1 MRVAL
6 VVIIVVAWVLIL
18 IPGFLRRRS
27 AGNATD
33 SISHFHQQL
42 RILEHSAPKPIVAPA
57 YRLRAD
63 GDDSSAADAGHTT
76 GPPTLTV
83 VGARDLPRPALAFLA
98 DPLEIPAVPTLD
110 AADERSIDRRSGS
123 SLDVGQ
129 RADMA
134 ARRLTRQR
142 RRDTLGVLT
151 LVVLASFLIGFVP
164 GASVAWAATGVFGI
178 ALLAYVAQLVHL
190 RRVAEERE
198 RKLHYLRPPI
208 SGQFAGLAAL
218 DALIDGDHGDHGD
231 HSDRRDRGVSA
242 AR

>member
-1 MRVAL
+1 MSV
-6 VVIIVVAWVLIL
+6 
-18 IPGFLRRRS
+18 
-27 AGNATD
+27 
-33 SISHFHQQL
+33 
-42 RILEHSAPKPIVAPA
+42 SAP
-57 YRLRAD
+57 
-63 GDDSSAADAGHTT
+63 TW
-76 GPPTLTV
+76 
-83 VGARDLPRPALAFLA
+83 PR
-98 DPLEIPAVPTLD
+98 
-110 AADERSIDRRSGS
+110 
-123 SLDVGQ
+123 
-129 RADMA
+129 
-134 ARRLTRQR
+134 RRLTRQR

-231 HSDRRDRGVSA
+231 HSDRRDRWGIRRPLISRRRPSGRDERGA
-242 AR
+242 AAQPISVPTTDTKETISPG

>member
-6 VVIIVVAWVLIL
+6 VVIIVVAWVVIL
-18 IPGFLRRRS
+18 IPGLLRRRS

-57 YRLRAD
+57 YRLRVD
-63 GDDSSAADAGHTT
+63 GDDPRVADTGPTT

-98 DPLEIPAVPTLD
+98 DPLDIPASAAPC
-110 AADERSIDRRSGS
+110 AADELGIGGRPGS
-123 SLDVGQ
+123 SLDVGL

-134 ARRLTRQR
+134 TRRLTRQR
-142 RRDTLGVLT
+142 RRDTLGVLI
-151 LVVLASFLIGFVP
+151 LVVLASFMIGFVP
-164 GASVAWAATGVFGI
+164 GASVAWVATGVFGI
-178 ALLAYVAQLVHL
+178 ALAAYVAQLVHL
-190 RRVAEERE
+190 RRLAEERE

-208 SGQFAGLAAL
+208 SGPLAGLVAL
-218 DALIDGDHGDHGD
+218 DALIDA
-231 HSDRRDRGVSA
+231 DRGDRGVSA

>member
-1 MRVAL
+1 MAL
-6 VVIIVVAWVLIL
+6 VVIIVVAWVVIL
-18 IPGFLRRRS
+18 VPGFLRRRS

-42 RILEHSAPKPIVAPA
+42 RILEHSAPKPIVTPA
-57 YRLRAD
+57 YRLRVE
-63 GDDSSAADAGHTT
+63 GDDSSAADARCTT

-98 DPLEIPAVPTLD
+98 DPLDIPASPVLG
-110 AADERSIDRRSGS
+110 AADERGIDRRTGS

-134 ARRLTRQR
+134 TRRLTRQR
-142 RRDTLGVLT
+142 RRDTLGVLI

-164 GASVAWAATGVFGI
+164 GASVAWAATGLFGI
-178 ALLAYVAQLVHL
+178 ALVAYVAQLVHL
-190 RRVAEERE
+190 RRMAEERE
-198 RKLHYLRPPI
+198 RKLHYLRLPI
-208 SGQFAGLAAL
+208 SGPFAGLAAL
-218 DALIDGDHGDHGD
+218 DALVDGDRG
-231 HSDRRDRGVSA
+231 DRGVSA

>member
-1 MRVAL
+1 MRMAL

-42 RILEHSAPKPIVAPA
+42 RILEHSAPKPLVTPA
-57 YRLRAD
+57 YRLRVE
-63 GDDSSAADAGHTT
+63 GDDSSVADAGCTT
-76 GPPTLTV
+76 APPTLTV

-98 DPLEIPAVPTLD
+98 DPLDIPAWPDLD
-110 AADERSIDRRSGS
+110 GADERGIEGRPGS
-123 SLDVGQ
+123 SLDDVGQ
-129 RADMA
+129 RADMVT
-134 ARRLTRQR
+134 RRLTRQR
-142 RRDTLGVLT
+142 RRDTLGVLI
-151 LVVLASFLIGFVP
+151 LVVLASFLVGFVP

-178 ALLAYVAQLVHL
+178 ALVAYVAQLVHL
-190 RRVAEERE
+190 RRMAEERE

-208 SGQFAGLAAL
+208 SGPFAGLAAL
-218 DALIDGDHGDHGD
+218 DALIDGDRG
-231 HSDRRDRGVSA
+231 DRGDRGISA

>member
-1 MRVAL
+1 MAL

-42 RILEHSAPKPIVAPA
+42 RILEHSAPKPIVTPA
-57 YRLRAD
+57 YRLRVE
-63 GDDSSAADAGHTT
+63 GDDSSVGDAGCTT
-76 GPPTLTV
+76 EPPTLTV
-83 VGARDLPRPALAFLA
+83 IGARDLPRPALAFLA
-98 DPLEIPAVPTLD
+98 DPLDIPASPVLD
-110 AADERSIDRRSGS
+110 AADERSIDRYRGS

-129 RADMA
+129 RADMGT
-134 ARRLTRQR
+134 RRLTRQR
-142 RRDTLGVLT
+142 RRDTLGVLV

-164 GASVAWAATGVFGI
+164 GASVAWAATGIFGI
-178 ALLAYVAQLVHL
+178 ALVAYVAQLVHL
-190 RRVAEERE
+190 RRMAEERE

-208 SGQFAGLAAL
+208 SGPFAGLAAL
-218 DALIDGDHGDHGD
+218 DALIDGDRGDRG
-231 HSDRRDRGVSA
+231 DRGVSA